1 MTAARLESLF
11 SPQSQ
16 SGQLQYQL
24 SVVLSVEETHERSQ
38 YVLDAVLDVLVVHD
52 LAVCDQ
58 VDDRAPTSPSFAA

>member
-24 SVVLSVEETHERSQ
+24 SVVLSVEETHECSQ
-38 YVLDAVLDVLVVHD
+38 YVRVVHD

-58 VDDRAPTSPSFAA
+58 VDDRAPTLA

>member
-38 YVLDAVLDVLVVHD
+38 YVLDVLVGHD

>member
-24 SVVLSVEETHERSQ
+24 SVEETHECSQ
-38 YVLDAVLDVLVVHD
+38 YVLEVLVVHD

-58 VDDRAPTSPSFAA
+58 VDDRAPTLA

>member
-24 SVVLSVEETHERSQ
+24 SVVLSVEETHQCSQ
-38 YVLDAVLDVLVVHD
+38 YVLDVLVGHD